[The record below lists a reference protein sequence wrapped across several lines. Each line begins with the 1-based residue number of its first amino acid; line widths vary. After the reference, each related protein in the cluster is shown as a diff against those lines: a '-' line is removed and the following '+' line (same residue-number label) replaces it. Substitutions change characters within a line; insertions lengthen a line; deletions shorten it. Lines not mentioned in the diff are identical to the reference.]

1 MQRSELNGPIS
12 QGEFGGV
19 LNAVFRLSSKAD
31 FQYRENATLGSGTV
45 LVLSYRVARENSN
58 FGLSDS
64 NQQISV
70 GFHGLVYIDSL
81 TSSVRRITVE
91 ADSVPGNFSL
101 RSTSITVEY
110 DYIAIGTHDY
120 LVPIRAEVSLTQGKR
135 KGILNEIEF
144 RNYKRY
150 ASQAKIIY
158 GNQSMR

>member
-1 MQRSELNGPIS
+1 MEITDRSVDPAGNGHWRHKDKFAELLRYVDNNESRTMLKVNGESSSMQRSELNGPIS

-70 GFHGLVYIDSL
+70 GFLALY
-81 TSSVRRITVE
+81 TSTV
-91 ADSVPGNFSL
+91 
-101 RSTSITVEY
+101 
-110 DYIAIGTHDY
+110 
-120 LVPIRAEVSLTQGKR
+120 
-135 KGILNEIEF
+135 
-144 RNYKRY
+144 
-150 ASQAKIIY
+150 
-158 GNQSMR
+158 